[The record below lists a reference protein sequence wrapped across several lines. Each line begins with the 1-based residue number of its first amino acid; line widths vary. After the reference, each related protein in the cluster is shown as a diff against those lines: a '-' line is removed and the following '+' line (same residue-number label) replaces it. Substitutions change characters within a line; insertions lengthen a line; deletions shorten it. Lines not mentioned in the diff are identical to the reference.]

1 MRVKNV
7 RKTRKSLYEAT
18 EKFISFKTAQKVRE
32 RTIKEYR
39 KYLDDFVRKSSD
51 SLEMDNLK
59 QDLLRYFAVIP
70 DTGPVG
76 CNHCYTQ
83 QGRILK
89 GADGEPAPFLN
100 ITIKNRATDKPQPCF
115 YFS

>member
-18 EKFISFKTAQKVRE
+18 EEFISFKTAQKIRE

-59 QDLLRYFAVIP
+59 QDLLRYFAAFRIRDLP
-70 DTGPVG
+70 DV
-76 CNHCYTQ
+76 
-83 QGRILK
+83 
-89 GADGEPAPFLN
+89 
-100 ITIKNRATDKPQPCF
+100 TIATHSRDE
-115 YFS
+115 Y